1 MKKIKTKVQEEIL
14 EEPVERFLC
23 KFETCW
29 HYGTC
34 LYTGTGW
41 EHPPTKPPELNK
53 ETKKPQCFL
62 AKDWFRPKK
71 IKKESSLEEL
81 AAARKEAK
89 RRKKEKEE
97 DF

>member
-1 MKKIKTKVQEEIL
+1 MKKLKIEQALQEESIEKAL
-14 EEPVERFLC
+14 SCSFNE
-23 KFETCW
+23 CW